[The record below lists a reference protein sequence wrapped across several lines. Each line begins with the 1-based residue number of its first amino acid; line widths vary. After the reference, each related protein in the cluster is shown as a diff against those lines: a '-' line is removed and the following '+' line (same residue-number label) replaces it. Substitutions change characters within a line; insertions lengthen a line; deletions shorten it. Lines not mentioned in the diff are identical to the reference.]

1 MRNILLLPV
10 FLVALHQLVAAQDGA
25 ISGPTTSASAAGYSC
40 DPNKCIL
47 PSCNCA
53 STNPPGG
60 LSPSE
65 VPQFVV
71 FTADDAIQSYTLDSV
86 NQFLAQR
93 KNPNGCPIKMTYFTS
108 LNYTNYTLV
117 TDWYVAGN
125 EIADHTMTHVGSP
138 PADEINGNL
147 IALNALAGIP
157 LDSIKGFRAPY
168 LNYTADTF
176 HLLAAA
182 DFTYDSSTAASIPVT
197 DQDTDAYW
205 PYTLDYGLANDCLTV
220 DNICKGQPQLPGFWE
235 IPMYAFFDEL
245 GVNGPHLM
253 DPWLDA
259 ANGASAVNDTAT
271 LEYMKSTF
279 TAHYSGNRQPIGL
292 YTHPI
297 HLSTTYPGVDP
308 PNSTI
313 QMLNQYLDWLQEQQD
328 VWIVS
333 NEQLLAWVQNP
344 VPVSQLDTV
353 EALKCPTPDVDP
365 TLHICN
371 GVPINEAG
379 LLQECAFS
387 DFPFFTCYGC
397 PEVEVSP
404 MNPNPPQ
411 QVPQGQKARF
421 RLPANC
427 STPFW
432 DPIAGNC
439 LCVSDDCAFTDNSRP
454 IGPNGANLTGGGTGD
469 NITGG
474 SATAVPTYVN
484 FNGAGA
490 AGFSS
495 NDPIRFVS
503 GLAGGIVGAIAALT
517 FIDL

>member
-1 MRNILLLPV
+1 MRNVVLLSVL
-10 FLVALHQLVAAQDGA
+10 LVALHQLVAAQDGA
-25 ISGPTTSASAAGYSC
+25 ISGPTTSALAAGYSC
-40 DPNKCIL
+40 DPNKCEL

-53 STNPPGG
+53 STSPPGG

-157 LDSIKGFRAPY
+157 FDAIKGFRAPY

-197 DQDTDAYW
+197 DPDTDAYW

-245 GVNGPHLM
+245 GVDGPHLM
-253 DPWLDA
+253 DPWLDT
-259 ANGASAVNDTAT
+259 ANGASTVNDTAT

-313 QMLNQYLDWLQEQQD
+313 QMVNQYLDWLQEQQD

-344 VPVSQLDTV
+344 VPVSQLDTI

-365 TLHICN
+365 TLQICN
-371 GVPINEAG
+371 GIPINEAG
-379 LLQECAFS
+379 LLSECAFS

-404 MNPNPPQ
+404 SNPNPPQ
-411 QVPQGQKARF
+411 QVPQGQQARF

-469 NITGG
+469 
-474 SATAVPTYVN
+474 SAAAANPTAGPTYVN
-484 FNGAGA
+484 FNGAGTA
-490 AGFSS
+490 RFFSS
-495 NDPIRFVS
+495 DPS
-503 GLAGGIVGAIAALT
+503 GIVSVFVGGVVTAAALT
-517 FIDL
+517 LIDL